1 MSRKPLL
8 AGNWKMFKTSRQ
20 AREFFQDLL
29 GRLTPFPIDREVAFG
44 VPFTSLEAAVQ
55 AVRGTPIIIAA
66 QNLHWEP
73 EGAYT
78 GEISAPMIAAAGAG
92 AVIIGHSER
101 RQLFGETGAG
111 VNKKIKAALQ
121 AGLRPIVCLGETL
134 AERES
139 NRTFQVL
146 AVQLAEA
153 LAGLDQALAGSLDLA
168 YEPVWAIGTG
178 RTATPETAQEAHAFI
193 RNWLAEKIAPAAAG
207 ATRLL
212 YGGSVKPDNAARLM
226 ARPDI
231 DGALVGGAS
240 LEAEGFAK
248 IINYTA

>member
-8 AGNWKMFKTSRQ
+8 AGNWKMFKTSRET
-20 AREFFQDLL
+20 REFFQDLL
-29 GRLTPFPIDREVAFG
+29 GRLKPFPGDRDVAFG

-55 AVRGTPIIIAA
+55 AVGGTPVLIAA

-73 EGAYT
+73 EGAFT
-78 GEISAPMIAAAGAG
+78 GEISAPMIAATGAG

-101 RQLFGETGAG
+101 RQLFGETGAN
-111 VNKKIKAALQ
+111 VNKKIKAALP
-121 AGLRPIVCLGETL
+121 AKLRPIVCLGETL

-139 NRTFQVL
+139 GKTFEIL
-146 AVQLAEA
+146 AGQLAEA
-153 LAGLDQALAGSLDLA
+153 LADLGEAMAGALDLA

-178 RTATPETAQEAHAFI
+178 KTATPETAQETHAFI
-193 RNWLAEKIAPAAAG
+193 RAWLSEKISPAAAA

-212 YGGSVKPDNAARLM
+212 YGGSVKPDNAAQLM
-226 ARPDI
+226 AQPDI

-240 LEAEGFAK
+240 LNAESFAR
-248 IINYTA
+248 IIQY

>member
-1 MSRKPLL
+1 LL
-8 AGNWKMFKTSRQ
+8 AGNWKMFKTSSQ
-20 AREFFQDLL
+20 TREFFQDLL
-29 GRLTPFPIDREVAFG
+29 KRLTPFPLDREVAFG

-66 QNLHWEP
+66 QNVHWEP
-73 EGAYT
+73 EGAFT
-78 GEISAPMIAAAGAG
+78 GEISAPMIAAAEAG

-101 RQLFGETGAG
+101 RQLFGETGAN
-111 VNKKIKAALQ
+111 VNKKVKAVLA

-139 NRTFQVL
+139 GLTFEIL
-146 AVQLAEA
+146 AGQLTEA
-153 LAGLDQALAGSLDLA
+153 LAGLDLGGTLDLA

-178 RTATPETAQEAHAFI
+178 RTATPETAQAAHAFI
-193 RNWLAEKIAPAAAG
+193 RGWLAEKISPASAE

-212 YGGSVKPDNAARLM
+212 YGGSVKPDNAAQLM
-226 ARPDI
+226 AQPDI

-240 LEAEGFAK
+240 LEPDSFAK
-248 IINYTA
+248 IIKY